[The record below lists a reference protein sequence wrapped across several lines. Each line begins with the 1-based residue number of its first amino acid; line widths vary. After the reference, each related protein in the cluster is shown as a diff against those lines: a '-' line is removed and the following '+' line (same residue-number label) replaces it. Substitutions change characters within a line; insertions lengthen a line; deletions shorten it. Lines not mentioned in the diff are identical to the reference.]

1 MVWKSEIA
9 EKNQGAPWK
18 LEVQDDEVSAKFRKM
33 NLAAGENEKLYMS
46 DDEEEDHK
54 IFSVIGKVL
63 SPNSLHLQ
71 TIMGAMK
78 PAWGNPRGLRARMV
92 GDNVSIA
99 DFMNEMDKERALDGS
114 PLLVGRHAVLL

>member
-1 MVWKSEIA
+1 MEVRNSR
-9 EKNQGAPWK
+9 KNQGAPGK

-46 DDEEEDHK
+46 DDEEEEDHK

-71 TIMGAMK
+71 TIIL
-78 PAWGNPRGLRARMV
+78 WEL
-92 GDNVSIA
+92 
-99 DFMNEMDKERALDGS
+99 
-114 PLLVGRHAVLL
+114 